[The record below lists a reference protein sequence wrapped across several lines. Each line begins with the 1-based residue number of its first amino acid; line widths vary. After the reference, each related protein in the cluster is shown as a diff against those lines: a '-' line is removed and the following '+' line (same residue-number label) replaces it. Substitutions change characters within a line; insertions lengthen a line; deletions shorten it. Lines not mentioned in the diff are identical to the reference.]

1 MSKDGVGIHDVGAR
15 LCSSS
20 VALARRQGDRKR
32 KHDQWPGQWNLLSH
46 GKNSRASQECKQ
58 VFDKQKSKH
67 IETCQRHGR
76 HFGGHTKKEPPFSE
90 MKLSDQ
96 KLVANY
102 REIVLAAF
110 QNVED
115 ELAAWCGSLVDR

>member
-1 MSKDGVGIHDVGAR
+1 MLAPDFAVLRSLWHAAKETVSASTISGLANGICFR
-15 LCSSS
+15 M
-20 VALARRQGDRKR
+20 
-32 KHDQWPGQWNLLSH
+32 

-58 VFDKQKSKH
+58 VFDKQNSKH

-76 HFGGHTKKEPPFSE
+76 HFGGHTKKEPPLSE
-90 MKLSDQ
+90 MKLSDH